1 MEYENQISIIQ
12 RDVDLITEE
21 IKDRKTKRDEKNL
34 AINFAKKFPKEILK
48 AKRNALIEGE
58 QV

>member
-1 MEYENQISIIQ
+1 MKNQISIIQ

-34 AINFAKKFPKEILK
+34 AINFAKKFPK
-48 AKRNALIEGE
+48 RY
-58 QV
+58 